1 MFISRRA
8 AFALSRSGLFLAFG
22 LLLGTPL
29 VFALDDHE
37 DFSHYERQTWQVENG
52 LPQDTINAILQTRD
66 GFLWLATEGG
76 VVRFDGIKF
85 RTYDSENTPQL
96 RSNDIRALS
105 EDGTGSLWFGSAD
118 GLTRLQGSRWT
129 TFTTADGLPSNNIYS
144 LCGDRRGN
152 LWVITPD
159 GIARYANGRFQA
171 FRMRDGN
178 SLNAATVDSAGS
190 LWLGTQ
196 NGLKRFSDGHF
207 VSAGLP
213 VSLANTQVN
222 TLLMTR
228 DGRLWI
234 GTAQGLCVYDH
245 GRIKMYTTASGLPG
259 NRVTALY
266 EDHHATIWL
275 STGAGLARIVNGTV
289 ERLPASDP
297 LSASI
302 VLSIFEDREGD
313 LWLGAESQGLTVLRN
328 SKFTTYTTHDGL
340 SSDLVRCV
348 FQDRAGTLWLG
359 SNTGLNQ
366 FRNGRFSNFTAADG
380 LSSNL
385 IFALADTANG
395 DLLVGTPDGLN
406 ILNNGHVRV
415 LTSADGLADDF
426 VRSVYRDTDN
436 SIWMGTRRGLSHW
449 KDGRFTTYTQADG
462 LGSDFVGAILRSR
475 AGALF
480 IGTLGGLSEFKN
492 GKFTNFTG
500 KEGLASS
507 IVTALH
513 EDLAGD
519 LWIGTQGGG
528 LHRLHRGKIFHFASK
543 LDLPATI
550 YAILE
555 DSANNLWIASKTGIY
570 RVNRDD
576 LNRYADGQTGT
587 LDTISYG
594 TADGLRINECTGGGH
609 PAAWKTRADTLWFS
623 TLKGAAVFDS
633 AHATLNRF
641 PPPVAI
647 ESVTVDG
654 RALNLAQS
662 LDLSP
667 GSSRLAF
674 EYAGLSFAA
683 PTRVRFKYK
692 LEGFDRDWID
702 AGAQRTAYYTNI
714 PPGRYS
720 FHVIARNGDGV
731 WNTVGNSLSFRLQPH
746 FYQTYWFYVGAFFA
760 LAMLAYGIYRLR
772 VNQVQSE
779 FNAVLGERN
788 RIAREIHDTLAQGF
802 VAVSVQLEVVS
813 RLLTVSAD
821 AAQEQLA
828 RARELVQD
836 SLDEARR
843 SIWQLRSQ
851 SSANGD
857 FAARLSKAATRI
869 TASAPV
875 KLKLQVNGAYRPLS
889 PAVEDELLRIAGEAI
904 TNVVRHAHA
913 ASIDVHLQF
922 DARKFRM
929 TITDDG
935 RGFSG
940 QPNSTGE
947 AGHFGLKGM
956 RERAENIGAKLTIE
970 SVPGTGTTVA
980 VEAAIS

>member
-1 MFISRRA
+1 MTIPRRA
-8 AFALSRSGLFLAFG
+8 VFSLLRSGL
-22 LLLGTPL
+22 LLLLASTSL
-29 VFALDDHE
+29 VFALDDKD
-37 DFSHYERQTWQVENG
+37 DFNRYERQTWQVESG
-52 LPQDTINAILQTRD
+52 LPQDTVHAILQTRD

-85 RTYDSENTPQL
+85 TTYDSENTPQFL
-96 RSNDIRALS
+96 SNDVRALF
-105 EDGTGSLWFGSAD
+105 EDASGSLWFGSAD
-118 GLTRLQGSRWT
+118 GLTRLQGSKWT
-129 TFTTADGLPSNNIYS
+129 TFSTADGLPSNNIYS
-144 LCGDRRGN
+144 LCGDRHGT
-152 LWVITPD
+152 LWVVTPD
-159 GIARYANGRFQA
+159 GLARYRNGRFEA
-171 FRMRDGN
+171 FRMHDGN
-178 SLNAATVDSAGS
+178 SLNAVTEDRAGS

-196 NGLKRFSDGHF
+196 NGLKLFSEGRF
-207 VSAGLP
+207 VSANLP
-213 VSLANTQVN
+213 APLGNTQIN
-222 TLLMTR
+222 TLLIAR

-245 GRIKMYTTASGLPG
+245 GRMKMYTTADGLPG

-266 EDHHATIWL
+266 EDHHASIWL
-275 STGAGLARIVNGTV
+275 STGGGLARIVNGTV
-289 ERLPASDP
+289 DRLPPNDP

-328 SKFTTYTTHDGL
+328 SKFTTYTAREGL

-348 FQDRAGTLWLG
+348 FEDHAGTLWLG

-366 FRNGRFSNFTAADG
+366 FRNGRILNFTAANG

-385 IFALADTANG
+385 IFALADDQKG

-406 ILNNGHVRV
+406 VLNNGHVRV

-426 VRSVYRDTDN
+426 VRSLYRDTDN
-436 SIWMGTRRGLSHW
+436 SIWIGTRRGLSHW
-449 KDGRFTTYTQADG
+449 KSGQFTTYTQADG
-462 LGSDFVGAILRSR
+462 LPSDFVGAVLRSHD
-475 AGALF
+475 GALY
-480 IGTLGGLSEFKN
+480 IGTLGGLSELRN
-492 GKFTNFTG
+492 GKFINFTE
-500 KEGLASS
+500 KNGLASN

-513 EDLAGD
+513 EDHAGD

-528 LHRLHRGKIFHFASK
+528 LHRLLHGKIVHFASK

-576 LNRYADGQTGT
+576 LNRYADGQTTT
-587 LDTISYG
+587 LDIISYG

-609 PAAWKTRADTLWFS
+609 PAAWKTYAGKLWFS

-633 AHATLNRF
+633 HHAKLNRF

-654 RALNLAQS
+654 RALDLS
-662 LDLSP
+662 EPLDLSP

-683 PTRVRFKYK
+683 PTRVRFKYR

-702 AGAQRTAYYTNI
+702 AGSQRTAYYTNI
-714 PPGRYS
+714 PPGRYN
-720 FHVIARNGDGV
+720 FHVIARNSDGV
-731 WNTVGNSLSFRLQPH
+731 WNRVGASLSFRLQPH
-746 FYQTYWFYVGAFFA
+746 FYQTYWFYIGAACA
-760 LAMLAYGIYRLR
+760 LALLGYGIYRLR
-772 VNQVQSE
+772 VNQVQSQ

-813 RLLTVSAD
+813 RLLTVSAE
-821 AAQEQLA
+821 AAQEQLE
-828 RARELVQD
+828 RARELVHD
-836 SLDEARR
+836 GLDEARR

-851 SSANGD
+851 SSTNDD
-857 FAARLSKAATRI
+857 FAARLSKTATRI

-875 KLKLQVNGAYRPLS
+875 KLKLQVNGAYRPL
-889 PAVEDELLRIAGEAI
+889 PAAVEDELLRIAGEAI

-913 ASIDVHLQF
+913 ANLDVHLRF

-940 QPNSTGE
+940 QPNSVET
-947 AGHFGLKGM
+947 AGHFGLQGM
-956 RERAENIGAKLTIE
+956 QERAENIGAKLTIK
-970 SVPGTGTTVA
+970 SAPGNGTTVA